1 MAGNGPFQQKTITTK
16 QKNIH
21 NSIKTYD
28 ILIKEKVLESFYDL
42 LLSFLKKKCLFW
54 VWPVITFFLHKLS
67 PKIALFRGFS
77 KKIFRTTGLQLK
89 LLILIESPNIF
100 HWKPAKKSNW
110 VWSWG
115 KIWAK
120 LGPML

>member
-1 MAGNGPFQQKTITTK
+1 MAHSEPISAQVGP
-16 QKNIH
+16 
-21 NSIKTYD
+21 
-28 ILIKEKVLESFYDL
+28 
-42 LLSFLKKKCLFW
+42 KKM
-54 VWPVITFFLHKLS
+54 I
-67 PKIALFRGFS
+67 IFRGF
-77 KKIFRTTGLQLK
+77 INFFFYRTTGFQLK

-120 LGPML
+120 LGAML